1 MHFPYLVKGRLLSL
15 THCSCILIV
24 PSWIVLQLLTL
35 VCSVIPFLILWY
47 VEYLMVQPVE
57 AQYNVLFQ
65 KKVCVKNY
73 LLLQQ
78 SLLFVIPPTP
88 SHSHPFPL
96 APSHFDHWYLWCLS
110 PPRTFYYFSCHKI
123 IPSHFFV
130 PCSTSSFLFF
140 VGVFS
145 HNIIHFDRLILKYLS
160 SPYTF
165 HVSLLTPRASEIVLI
180 NGDGV
185 NGVFKGAQHLRQ
197 RSFRNPLLLIKI
209 LVSNNS
215 CP

>member
-1 MHFPYLVKGRLLSL
+1 MSRTTFCFSSLFCLSSLPLL
-15 THCSCILIV
+15 
-24 PSWIVLQLLTL
+24 
-35 VCSVIPFLILWY
+35 
-47 VEYLMVQPVE
+47 
-57 AQYNVLFQ
+57 
-65 KKVCVKNY
+65 
-73 LLLQQ
+73 
-78 SLLFVIPPTP
+78 PTP
-88 SHSHPFPL
+88 SYSLSLPL
-96 APSHFDHWYLWCLS
+96 PPGIVPPSHFDHWYLRCLS

-145 HNIIHFDRLILKYLS
+145 HNIIHFDHLILKYLS

-165 HVSLLTPRASEIVLI
+165 HVSLILLTPRASEIVLI

>member
-1 MHFPYLVKGRLLSL
+1 
-15 THCSCILIV
+15 
-24 PSWIVLQLLTL
+24 
-35 VCSVIPFLILWY
+35 
-47 VEYLMVQPVE
+47 MVQAVE
-57 AQYNVLFQ
+57 AQYNILFQ
-65 KKVCVKNY
+65 KKCVSSTTFCFSSFSC
-73 LLLQQ
+73 LS
-78 SLLFVIPPTP
+78 SLPLP
-88 SHSHPFPL
+88 S
-96 APSHFDHWYLWCLS
+96 APSHF
-110 PPRTFYYFSCHKI
+110 
-123 IPSHFFV
+123 FF

-140 VGVFS
+140 KGVFS
-145 HNIIHFDRLILKYLS
+145 HNIIHFDHLILKDLS

-165 HVSLLTPRASEIVLI
+165 HVSLILLTPRASEIVLI